1 LPVSRGITAISI
13 ATKFAKDSPAAKGGP
28 GLFAFALLPLM
39 LLLPFIYWPK
49 ITDFDT
55 QPTIVAAIALA
66 FIFFWPL
73 QSRQL
78 SYAMVRLI
86 LLVLLAIVVY
96 VARGPEDAFAV
107 RYGLILLTFLA
118 LWNLGERGAADYVA
132 PFVCATIV
140 IWFMFGVYQTI
151 GIRLGWDVQF
161 TGRFVASYSGVPSI
175 TAEPSYYGGL
185 SVLQIMILASNHV
198 RRNIPFY
205 VLATFNVLLSGS
217 LLAFIFILFPLW
229 LLPMRWKIVGAI
241 AVLVI
246 VLLGV
251 QVLESGFFAR
261 IQKFQ
266 LSGLG
271 SDIMGIDISLN
282 LRFGHIWFIFYEN
295 IVREL
300 SLVSDV
306 DFYSEYNRWASRNP
320 LIYPTSTDFIL
331 PTGGELVFRS
341 GPIGLIIMIYIIIFA
356 GKTADTKNMRILK
369 MGFVTACLLNPMS
382 LANPFLI
389 LYIHQKSRFRPQGK
403 GSSSAVEGIKTHA

>member
-1 LPVSRGITAISI
+1 M
-13 ATKFAKDSPAAKGGP
+13 ATKFSNDLSVAQTGP
-28 GLFAFALLPLM
+28 GLFAFALMPLM

-66 FIFFWPL
+66 FIFFWPA

-78 SYAMVRLI
+78 SYSMVRLI
-86 LLVLLAIVVY
+86 LLVLLAIAAY

-118 LWNLGERGAADYVA
+118 LWNLGERGAAEYIA

-140 IWFMFGVYQTI
+140 IWFVFGLYQTI
-151 GIRLGWDVQF
+151 GIRLGWDLQF

-205 VLATFNVLLSGS
+205 ILAGLNILLSGS
-217 LLAFIFILFPLW
+217 LLAFIFVLFPLW
-229 LLPMRWKIVGAI
+229 LLPMRWKILGAI
-241 AVLVI
+241 TVLVV

-271 SDIMGIDISLN
+271 SDIMETDISLN

-295 IVREL
+295 IIREL
-300 SLVSDV
+300 SLVSEI

-331 PTGGELVFRS
+331 PAGGELVFRS
-341 GPIGLIIMIYIIIFA
+341 GPIGLIIMIYIILFA
-356 GKTADTKNMRILK
+356 GRTADTKNMRILK

-389 LYIHQKSRFRPQGK
+389 LYIHQKARFRPQR
-403 GSSSAVEGIKTHA
+403 SANASQAESNRVHA